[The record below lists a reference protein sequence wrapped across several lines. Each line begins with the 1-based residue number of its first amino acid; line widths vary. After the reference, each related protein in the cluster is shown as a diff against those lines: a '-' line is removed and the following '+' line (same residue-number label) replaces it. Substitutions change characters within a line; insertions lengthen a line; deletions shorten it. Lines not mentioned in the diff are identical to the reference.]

1 LKNLFET
8 EKIRF
13 EEKLKEE
20 RYKSEKK
27 LKNNTEEYESKLQE
41 LERELKEE
49 IENLNN
55 DLQAE
60 INNHNDYVSHA
71 EHEIGLLRQKIET
84 LEHFLNEARE
94 ALNAVQTQSSQQL
107 EKEAENYK
115 KDKIEYQTKIDTL
128 TLENNN
134 KDKEITSLK
143 TKKEQ
148 LETLI
153 VEKEAAL
160 LNLKKELE
168 EDKRDLMTKME
179 NYKTKFTESNDDFML
194 KKLEFIRE
202 SALLKQQV
210 RNG

>member
-1 LKNLFET
+1 MKNLFET

-20 RYKSEKK
+20 RSKSEKK
-27 LKNNTEEYESKLQE
+27 LKNNTEEYETKVQD

-94 ALNAVQTQSSQQL
+94 ALNNVQTQSSQQL

-115 KDKIEYQTKIDTL
+115 KDKIEFQTKIDTL

-168 EDKRDLMTKME
+168 EDKKDLMTKME
-179 NYKTKFTESNDDFML
+179 N
-194 KKLEFIRE
+194 
-202 SALLKQQV
+202 
-210 RNG
+210 